1 VATSHANNNDVKE
14 ERDGHPRS
22 LTTMS
27 VNTAGGYD
35 DQSEVVP
42 GRNSTTMNPMDTQ
55 CLTYFEHGII

>member
-1 VATSHANNNDVKE
+1 VATLHANNNDVKE
-14 ERDGHPRS
+14 ERDGHPTS

-42 GRNSTTMNPMDTQ
+42 GRNSTTMNPMDTKMFN
-55 CLTYFEHGII
+55 LF